1 LRPDEYWKNFN
12 LGTELDIAGRF
23 LFNGLQAF
31 HEMENFASEEDAFEF
46 LYSVAVGVE
55 RLLKIAIILTE
66 HDNAVDQEGFE
77 KSLITHTHQ
86 DLALRLREP
95 HGLKF
100 PARENEFIA
109 LLGRFYTSQRYGR
122 YSLASVFAPTQERD
136 ELVKF
141 LEKHLDI
148 KINTSGFLTVTP
160 NERKHRKFIGKVV
173 AKIVNPIHKI
183 VEDEARRL
191 NIYTYEIEY
200 RSKASKIFLSK
211 KFDFEDEDI
220 LQAEL
225 MAYFISSEA
234 CGPNAQLIR
243 DLIKPLPFD
252 PALEGEYL
260 AALRSDKKKITVL
273 DELESHYEDITNFK
287 ERRALLEAS
296 TLEHLTYGEEDAD
309 IEDIEIDDGEDGD
322 GR

>member
-1 LRPDEYWKNFN
+1 MRPDEYWKNFN

-31 HEMENFASEEDAFEF
+31 HEMEHFAAEEDAFEF
-46 LYSVAVGVE
+46 LYSIAVGVE
-55 RLLKIAIILTE
+55 RLLKIAVILTE
-66 HDNAVDQEGFE
+66 HDNVVDQESFE

-86 DLALRLREP
+86 ELALRLRAP

-100 PARENEFIA
+100 PVRENEFIA

-122 YSLASVFAPTQERD
+122 YSLDSVFAPAQERD

-141 LEKHLDI
+141 LEKHLEI
-148 KINTSGFLTVTP
+148 KIDISGWVTITP

-173 AKIVNPIHKI
+173 SKIVNPVHQI

-191 NIYTYEIEY
+191 NIYTYEIDY

-211 KFDFEDEDI
+211 KFDFEEEDI

-225 MAYFISSEA
+225 MAYFLSNEA

-260 AALRSDKKKITVL
+260 AALRSDRKKITVL
-273 DELESHYEDITNFK
+273 DELESHYEDIASFK
-287 ERRALLEAS
+287 ERRSLLEAS
-296 TLEHLTYGEEDAD
+296 MLETLAYGD
-309 IEDIEIDDGEDGD
+309 IHPKSF
-322 GR
+322 